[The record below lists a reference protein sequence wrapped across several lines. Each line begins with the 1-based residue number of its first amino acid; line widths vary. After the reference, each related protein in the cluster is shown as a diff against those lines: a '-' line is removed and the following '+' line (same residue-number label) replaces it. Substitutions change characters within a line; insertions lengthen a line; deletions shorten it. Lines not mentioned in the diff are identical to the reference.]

1 MTDDLL
7 NKTLEENTEK
17 LSNILNALANPIR
30 LKILSTLLKGET
42 EFSTLQATTELS
54 KTALTHHLTT
64 LTEAQIIENPR
75 RGSYRIREDGLNILT
90 NIVDT
95 YQTTLWKQQQEE
107 QRQAMLIRKM
117 YERRHDEMELD
128 VKIVTFEPMRVASFR
143 AVSESPE
150 HEAAEMLL
158 EWATGK
164 GYLND
169 LEKHP
174 IYGFNNPNPSKERKE
189 YGYEF
194 WIKVDEEYKEEGIN
208 LKDVPGGRYAV
219 TTCRELGE
227 IGELWMKLD
236 SWVQE
241 NGYEYRKEAECLEKT
256 HNLGVSDD
264 QLVLDLYAPIR

>member
-7 NKTLEENTEK
+7 NKTLEENTEQ

-42 EFSTLQATTELS
+42 EFSTLQETTELS

-128 VKIVTFEPMRVASFR
+128 VKIVTLEPMRVASFR

-158 EWATGK
+158 GWATGK

-169 LEKHP
+169 LENHP
-174 IYGFNNPNPSKERKE
+174 VYGFNNPNPSKERKE

-208 LKDVPGGRYAV
+208 LKDVAGGRYAV
-219 TTCRELGE
+219 TTCRDLGE

-256 HNLGVSDD
+256 HNLGASDD